1 MAKKRSSHSDR
12 VVWRDRI
19 LANPLGVREP
29 MRIVSLYPAATEIVA
44 LLGLSEQLV
53 GISHECDFPHS
64 IRSLPQVTKCT
75 LPPHASSAEID
86 AIVRQKMS
94 ANQPL
99 YEIDSE
105 LLQRL
110 KPDLIVTQSLC
121 KVCAVDQSS
130 IEQSLGRFAATT
142 SVIALQP
149 VDLSAVLLDIERIAA
164 ATDAFHRG
172 QLSIDSLRE
181 RIDSVEQS
189 VKESN
194 HRPTVVM
201 LEWIEPLFC
210 SGHWTPELIRIAGGD
225 ELIGQ
230 AKELSNVISIE
241 QLIAANPDLLLFAC
255 CGYSR
260 ERTCEDIQRTGLLSQ
275 LATMDAVTK
284 NQIYIGDGN
293 AYFNR
298 PGPRLVDTLEMLAA
312 TFHPKLF
319 ASSPS
324 ISPLSR
330 YGDLCSSE
338 KI

>member
-1 MAKKRSSHSDR
+1 MTKNWVSRSDR
-12 VVWRDRI
+12 HALRDTI
-19 LANPLGVREP
+19 DTNSLGAHEP

-44 LLGLSEQLV
+44 LLGLAEQLV
-53 GISHECDFPHS
+53 GISHECDFPQS

-99 YEIDSE
+99 YEIDSD

-110 KPDLIVTQSLC
+110 EPDIVLTQSLC
-121 KVCAVDQSS
+121 KVCAVDKGS
-130 IEQSLGRFAATT
+130 IEQSLGSFAATT
-142 SVIALQP
+142 IILALQP
-149 VDLSAVLLDIERIAA
+149 VELSAVLEDIERIATA
-164 ATDAFHRG
+164 ADTFHRS
-172 QLSIDSLRE
+172 QVVIDSLRN
-181 RIDSVEQS
+181 RIQSIEQA
-189 VKESN
+189 VRQAT

-230 AKELSNVISIE
+230 EKELSTTISIE
-241 QLIAANPDLLLFAC
+241 QLIAASPDILLFAC

-260 ERTCEDIQRTGLLSQ
+260 ERTCQDIQRTDLLSQ
-275 LATMDAVTK
+275 LATMPAVK
-284 NQIYIGDGN
+284 NSQIYIGDGN

-312 TFHPKLF
+312 TFHPNLF
-319 ASSPS
+319 ASSSS
-324 ISPLSR
+324 IPRLSR
-330 YGDLCSSE
+330 YRDLC
-338 KI
+338 

>member
-1 MAKKRSSHSDR
+1 
-12 VVWRDRI
+12 
-19 LANPLGVREP
+19 

-44 LLGLSEQLV
+44 LLGLAEQLV

-75 LPPHASSAEID
+75 LPPDASSAQID
-86 AIVRQKMS
+86 AIVREKMS

-99 YEIDSE
+99 YEIDSQ
-105 LLQRL
+105 LLQSL
-110 KPDLIVTQSLC
+110 KPDLVLTQSLC
-121 KVCAVDQSS
+121 KVCAVDQTS
-130 IEQSLGRFAATT
+130 IEQALGGFAPTT
-142 SVIALQP
+142 RIIALQP
-149 VDLSAVLLDIERIAA
+149 VELSAVLEDIERIAA
-164 ATDAFHRG
+164 ATDTFDRG
-172 QLSIDSLRE
+172 QVAIDSLRS
-181 RIDSVEQS
+181 RIQTVEHAVRQAT
-189 VKESN
+189 

-210 SGHWTPELIRIAGGD
+210 SGHWTPELVRIAGGD

-230 AKELSNVISIE
+230 EKKLSTTISVE
-241 QLIAANPDLLLFAC
+241 KLIASNPDLLLFAC

-260 ERTCEDIQRTGLLSQ
+260 ERTCEDIERTGLLSQ